1 MNQINPSEI
10 LFILNPHSGKKNID
24 IIRKN
29 IMKVDPNLNL
39 LISESKDE
47 MRKKFDQQLEN
58 HKVFVVV
65 GGDGTVNEVAKYLI
79 NKPDKYLSVY
89 PNGSGNGFANELGF
103 KKDLKS
109 LMRDIIKGETIDLDV
124 IQLNDSLCIN
134 MAGVGMDGHVAH
146 AFSKSKKRGFIRYS
160 LLTAKTA
167 LNFKPFNATIHVNN
181 IKMNG
186 TYRMITVA
194 NTRQFGNHAVVA
206 PMAKPND
213 GIFELILVKP
223 FPFYLYPKI
232 TALMFLGKK
241 QHSRY
246 IEYIQTKEPVTIH
259 AEYTDYHLDGEPVSF
274 EGAVQLT
281 MQHGMVK
288 VIKTAFNSL

>member
-47 MRKKFDQQLEN
+47 MRKKFDQQLDN

-65 GGDGTVNEVAKYLI
+65 GGDGTVNEVDKYLI
-79 NKPDKYLSVY
+79 NKSDKYLSVY

-109 LMRDIIKGETIDLDV
+109 LLRDILKGETIDLDV
-124 IQLNDSLCIN
+124 IEVNDSLCIN
-134 MAGVGMDGHVAH
+134 MAGVGMDSHVAH
-146 AFSKSKKRGFIRYS
+146 AFSKSKKRGFIQYS
-160 LLTAKTA
+160 ILSAKTA
-167 LNFKPFNATIHVNN
+167 LNFKPFNATIRVNN
-181 IKMNG
+181 TNLEGK
-186 TYRMITVA
+186 YRMISVA

-213 GIFELILVKP
+213 GIFELVLVKP

-241 QHSRY
+241 QKSRY
-246 IEYIQTKEPVTIH
+246 IEYIQTKEPVIIQ
-259 AEYTDYHLDGEPVSF
+259 ADYNDYHLDGEPVSF
-274 EGAVQLT
+274 DGDVLLT
-281 MQHGMVK
+281 MKHARVK
-288 VIKTAFNSL
+288 VIRTSYNHI